1 VFEANSGKH
10 FKRHYLEKPF
20 TKNRDGGMTE
30 GEGPEFKPQYRKKKI
45 TCIKCRGVGVGV
57 QTPNTKHLMNCK
69 KSVNCH

>member
-30 GEGPEFKPQYRKKKI
+30 GEGPEFKPQYRKKK
-45 TCIKCRGVGVGV
+45 
-57 QTPNTKHLMNCK
+57 KHMYK
-69 KSVNCH
+69 V